1 MAKGT
6 VAVDRNTHAQSKQAS
21 NAQTF
26 MNSSPAKNFQVLLER
41 ISLTASERTAAL
53 RRAESVCRNLNN
65 YPLVQDC
72 FVTGSLARS
81 TAIQTFSDVDIVAV
95 IRNEPNISEDSTL
108 AISTISGLLSRTYVE
123 VQDFDSAVR
132 ITFPSELG
140 VDVVP
145 ALSAGNNSSGF
156 ALYKIPIE
164 QRAWI
169 DYAPE
174 EQNQQIAQLTRKLGE
189 GFKHAIRLTKW
200 WSRTHG
206 SPIPSYEIEYI
217 ASRTAKNWKHIPP
230 PEEALTAFLGEA
242 TKISK
247 KLADRRQSVVREAS
261 LIAQEALE
269 LSAQG
274 DTVGSITRWR
284 CLLGEQF
291 PAVVF

>member
-1 MAKGT
+1 MT
-6 VAVDRNTHAQSKQAS
+6 RTLTLQSKQTS
-21 NAQTF
+21 NAQKA
-26 MNSSPAKNFQVLLER
+26 MNTSPSRNFQVLLEN
-41 ISLTASERTAAL
+41 ITLSASERISAL
-53 RRAESVCRNLNN
+53 KRAESVCQNLGN

-95 IRNEPNISEDSTL
+95 IRNGLNISKDSTL
-108 AISTISGLLSRTYVE
+108 AINAISDLLSRTYVE

-132 ITFPSELG
+132 ITFPGELG

-145 ALSAGNNSSGF
+145 ALPAGTNSSGF
-156 ALYKIPIE
+156 EVYKIPTE

-174 EQNQQIAQLTRKLGE
+174 EQNQQIEQFTRKLGKE
-189 GFKHAIRLTKW
+189 FKHAIRLMKW

-206 SPIPSYEIEYI
+206 SPIPSYEIEDI
-217 ASRTAKNWKHIPP
+217 ASRTAKEWERIPP
-230 PEEALTAFLGEA
+230 LPEALAAFFNEA
-242 TKISK
+242 ARIGSEKTSEH
-247 KLADRRQSVVREAS
+247 RRSIAREAS

-269 LSAQG
+269 LAARG
-274 DTVGSITRWR
+274 DTAGSIERWR

>member
-1 MAKGT
+1 MST
-6 VAVDRNTHAQSKQAS
+6 
-21 NAQTF
+21 
-26 MNSSPAKNFQVLLER
+26 SPATNFQVLLER
-41 ISLTASERTAAL
+41 ISLSPSERSAAL
-53 RRAESVCRNLNN
+53 KRAESVCQILSN

-95 IRNEPNISEDSTL
+95 IRSDPSIAENSSL
-108 AISTISGLLSRTYVE
+108 AISAISDLLSRTYVE
-123 VQDFDSAVR
+123 IQDFESAVR
-132 ITFPSELG
+132 VTFPSELG

-145 ALSAGNNSSGF
+145 ALPVGSDSSGYKHF
-156 ALYKIPIE
+156 KIPTE

-174 EQNQQIAQLTRKLGE
+174 EQNQKIVQLTRKLGE

-206 SPIPSYEIEYI
+206 SPIPSYEIEEI
-217 ASRTAKNWKHIPP
+217 ASRTAQKWKHIPP
-230 PEEALTAFLGEA
+230 LAEAFAAFLAEA
-242 TKISK
+242 TKIESK
-247 KLADRRQSVVREAS
+247 KAADHRTSAIRDAS

-269 LSAQG
+269 LAAQG
-274 DTVGSITRWR
+274 DMVGSVELWR